1 MIASV
6 FQWWLF
12 FHILGVL
19 GFVMAQWWLFLHIL
33 GVLGFVMAH
42 GTSAGVALQLRH
54 ERNPDRIRALL
65 QLSNSSTGVFY
76 ASILL
81 LLVAG
86 IALGFQVHAW
96 GRGWIWTALVVL
108 FLTMGAMYAVATP
121 YYRRVRRVMQIQE
134 SGSAAVGPEEIEQV
148 MRAGRPGVIAL
159 IGGIPLLFIVYLMI
173 MKPY

>member
-1 MIASV
+1 MIASGY
-6 FQWWLF
+6 QWWLF
-12 FHILGVL
+12 IHI
-19 GFVMAQWWLFLHIL
+19 A

-76 ASILL
+76 ASILV

-86 IALGFQVHAW
+86 ISLGFQGHW
-96 GRGWIWTALVVL
+96 WSQGWIWTALVVL
-108 FLTMGAMYAVATP
+108 VLTMGAMYAVATP

-134 SGSAAVGPEEIEQV
+134 GGGQAVGPDEIEQL
-148 MRAGRPGVIAL
+148 MRSGRPGL
-159 IGGIPLLFIVYLMI
+159 ILLVGAVPLLFLLYLMVL
-173 MKPY
+173 KPF